1 MTSLLRRVWVSAG
14 PRIAVALPV
23 FVIWSAYLVASGGWG
38 AWMRDLG
45 GLTGL
50 MAVSLLLMLVVTVT
64 TYRRSAATLDHRDA
78 LGRLASST
86 EEFCLILGPFGRDG
100 RVVVPDARTN
110 NLLGRWAN
118 PNLTLEQVVALA
130 ARTALNHPTYAIV
143 DQASFLAPPGPTY
156 LRVPEPEWQCVARR
170 LIVRAH
176 SIVLVLPP
184 DPDMRAGFAWEV
196 EQIVRAGVQ
205 HRVIIVLPPPDQDVH
220 GHDAALQ
227 RASLLLAALGG
238 SGRQDDVD
246 PFTVYEYELQLS
258 TSTVVLKCT
267 RRRHVHAWSMRPA
280 EVPQGGRRARV
291 VVAATSYVPALAE
304 AITDTERELR
314 GLDFAVRYP
323 EVRDV

>member
-23 FVIWSAYLVASGGWG
+23 FVVWSIYLIASGGWG
-38 AWMRDLG
+38 AWVRDLR

-50 MAVSLLLMLVVTVT
+50 MVAALLLMLVAVMS

-86 EEFCLILGPFGRDG
+86 QEFCLILRPFGRDG
-100 RVVVPDARTN
+100 RVVVPDTRVN
-110 NLLGRWAN
+110 NLLSRWAN
-118 PNLTLEQVVALA
+118 PNLTLEQVVAHA

-143 DQASFLAPPGPTY
+143 DQARFLAPPGPTY
-156 LRVPEPEWQCVARR
+156 LRVPDPEWQRVAQR
-170 LIVRAH
+170 LIARAH

-184 DPDMRAGFAWEV
+184 DPDMRAGFSWEI
-196 EQIVRAGVQ
+196 EEIVRAGVQ

-220 GHDAALQ
+220 GHYSALQ

-258 TSTVVLKCT
+258 ASTVVLKCT
-267 RRRHVHAWSMRPA
+267 QGHQVHAWSMRPT
-280 EVPQGGRRARV
+280 ELPRGRRRAREA
-291 VVAATSYVPALAE
+291 VASTSYVPALAE
-304 AITDTERELR
+304 AIVDTERELL
-314 GLDFAVRYP
+314 GLDFGVRYP
-323 EVRDV
+323 RVQDV